1 MRMACTQTRQNV
13 GITICRR
20 QFVYNLPFSL
30 LSSRPRP
37 RPQLPMSPMLTLQA
51 CVSHTP
57 KNRYPHQCQCL
68 VLAQKNVGIQL
79 FLARSM
85 PQCVFWPSKHCVY
98 YDYDEARVVIIATVS
113 WGTAKQFTI
122 AIAIGSWKGPT
133 GYDMHPHPAEPNGTA
148 STSTYEHSPH
158 EDVVCCM
165 FACMHV
171 CMAWEYAAGSLEM
184 RGIEPPTFCM
194 RNRRSTTELHPH
206 AANSS
211 EGPFLTQRDPP
222 ESHISIMS

>member
-37 RPQLPMSPMLTLQA
+37 WPQLPMSPMLTLQA

-68 VLAQKNVGIQL
+68 VLAQKTLGYNY
-79 FLARSM
+79 FLHSM

-133 GYDMHPHPAEPNGTA
+133 GYEMHPHPAEPNGTA

-165 FACMHV
+165 FACMHGMRI
-171 CMAWEYAAGSLEM
+171 CCWIIGDEGNRTPDLLYAKQ
-184 RGIEPPTFCM
+184 TFCHWTTSPENLELCWP
-194 RNRRSTTELHPH
+194 RFRS
-206 AANSS
+206 
-211 EGPFLTQRDPP
+211 
-222 ESHISIMS
+222 